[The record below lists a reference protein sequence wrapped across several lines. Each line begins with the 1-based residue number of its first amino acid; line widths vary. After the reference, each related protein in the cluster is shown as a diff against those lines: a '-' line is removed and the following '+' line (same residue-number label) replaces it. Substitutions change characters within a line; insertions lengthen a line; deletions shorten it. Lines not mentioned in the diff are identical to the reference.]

1 MPKVN
6 VKREI
11 DGDKKKVFQAVK
23 TYLTGRDTL
32 KKLGANIDWDT
43 KSCTGEIEGSN
54 FSGNIC
60 VNEKSGKSLVEI
72 EIDLPLL
79 LSPFKGKVKEELEKH
94 LERVSV

>member
-1 MPKVN
+1 MPKVQ
-6 VKREI
+6 VAREI
-11 DGDKKKVFQAVK
+11 SGEKKKVFQAVK

-32 KKLGANIDWDT
+32 KKLGANIEWDT
-43 KSCTGEIEGSN
+43 KSCSGEIEGPN

-60 VNEKSGKSLVEI
+60 IQEKSGKSTVEI

-94 LERVSV
+94 LSRVSV